1 MKILIVDDSRI
12 MRNMHK
18 NTLIQNR
25 VPREYLLEADNGNEA
40 FGISVRNKIDL
51 FILDWK
57 MPGLSGLQFTKAIR
71 DLKKYQN
78 TPIVMVTSESAKYSV
93 IKAVEAGVTNYVVK
107 PVRGNVLWKKV
118 FKYIRI

>member
-1 MKILIVDDSRI
+1 
-12 MRNMHK
+12 MHK

-25 VPREYLLEADNGNEA
+25 VPQEYFLEAENGNEA
-40 FGISVRNKIDL
+40 YNISIKTKIDL

-57 MPGLSGLQFTKAIR
+57 MPGLNGLQFTRAIR
-71 DLKKYQN
+71 DIKKYQK
-78 TPIVMVTSESAKYSV
+78 TPIVMVTSEAAKYNV

-107 PVRGNVLWKKV
+107 PVRGNLLWKKV